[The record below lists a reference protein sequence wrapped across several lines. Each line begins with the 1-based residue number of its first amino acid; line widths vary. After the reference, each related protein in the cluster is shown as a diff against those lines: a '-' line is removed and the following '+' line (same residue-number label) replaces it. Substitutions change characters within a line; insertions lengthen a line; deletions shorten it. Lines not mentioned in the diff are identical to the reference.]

1 MFQRMLMFSL
11 LYLTTVYQNNRATT
25 GDEMPM
31 AVKTDFDST
40 VINQAFDTTYVN
52 SRRLP
57 NTD

>member
-1 MFQRMLMFSL
+1 MFQRMLTYSL
-11 LYLTTVYQNNRATT
+11 LYSMTVYQTT